1 MFSPLALAQGTCSVC
16 EDSCDG
22 HWQGGFA
29 NSQLCAARWGIACV
43 CGTFMCLSWKT
54 FYLCHVEVIC
64 TFLCSVHVWQFCLF
78 VTVSGSSKRSGW
90 GRCSVVI
97 QESCSFEG
105 WVCTCVF
112 TFFRVKIN
120 SNSKTLF
127 GTETFQLFSGDWLLG
142 RDLMTFS
149 NHSAHNSNLSSLVVC

>member
-1 MFSPLALAQGTCSVC
+1 MWWSLAGRVCKQSVVCCTVRYCLYVWYLYVSILENIFISVMWKSFAHSCVLCMCDNSAFLSPSLV
-16 EDSCDG
+16 
-22 HWQGGFA
+22 
-29 NSQLCAARWGIACV
+29 AAKGN
-43 CGTFMCLSWKT
+43 
-54 FYLCHVEVIC
+54 
-64 TFLCSVHVWQFCLF
+64 
-78 VTVSGSSKRSGW
+78 RSGW

-97 QESCSFEG
+97 QDSCSFEG

-112 TFFRVKIN
+112 TFFGVKIN

>member
-43 CGTFMCLSWKT
+43 CGTFMCLSWKI
-54 FYLCHVEVIC
+54 FSSLSCGSHLHIPVFC
-64 TFLCSVHVWQFCLF
+64 CMCDNSAFLSPSLVAAK
-78 VTVSGSSKRSGW
+78 GNRSGW

-142 RDLMTFS
+142 RDLMTDRKS
-149 NHSAHNSNLSSLVVC
+149 VV